1 MSGPHAVP
9 VQKEGREEEDRLR
22 LMTQGAEKRKGRTI
36 GFGWRTMKRLT
47 WDVVEEDLPS
57 ELDAKKP
64 RPAKVAAARDG

>member
-1 MSGPHAVP
+1 M
-9 VQKEGREEEDRLR
+9 
-22 LMTQGAEKRKGRTI
+22 
-36 GFGWRTMKRLT
+36 T